1 MVRLH
6 VPALVLAGLMGATS
20 AAAEAVRLNQYAL
33 VLPGNLPH
41 LMHAIRDH
49 RAALGLDARQ
59 SAEVDAIL
67 SEVPAKIRPLFQKG
81 EEMEKAISADVLAG
95 RIGPDLKTRLDA
107 LQAVKREAAEI
118 HIACITRVRTTL
130 SAEQYQRVLDLS
142 SAEAEAR

>member
-81 EEMEKAISADVLAG
+81 EEMEKAISADVLTG
-95 RIGPDLKTRLDA
+95 HVGPDLKARLDA
-107 LQAVKREAAEI
+107 LQTVKREAAEV
-118 HIACITRVRTTL
+118 HIACIARVRAML
-130 SAEQYQRVLDLS
+130 SADQYQRVLTLAQ
-142 SAEAEAR
+142 AETK